1 MPRPMPRDAPVMRAV
16 RPLKSMLMVMA
27 AMFTSRAVL
36 SSLINR
42 LRAWHLSLACTAMS
56 DWTPE
61 VEELRR
67 REAMAE
73 HMGGAEKVARQHS
86 RGKMDA
92 RARLAALVDPGSLR
106 EIGKIAGRATY
117 DADGALL
124 DLAASNFIFG
134 RANINGRPVVASA
147 DDFTVRGGAAD
158 AALHRKFV
166 QCEAMAH
173 EMQLPLIR
181 MIDGTGGGGSVKTLE
196 DMGYTYIPHVPG
208 WDHII
213 TNLDTVPVVA
223 LSLGPTAGL
232 GAARVVASHYSV
244 MVRGL
249 SQLFA
254 AGPAVAAAIG
264 DTLDREELGGVEVH
278 ARNGVVDDEVA
289 SEAEAFAAA
298 RRFLSYL
305 PSSVH
310 GLAERATPTDRVDR
324 RDQSLL
330 SAVPRDAK
338 QVYSMR
344 RILDGVVDKGS
355 LFEMG
360 SRWGRAAITAF
371 ARLDGWPVAV
381 LASDPSF
388 LGGSWDA
395 KTSEKA
401 ERFVKLADQFR
412 LPIVHLV
419 DNPGFMIGGEAERA
433 GTIRYGVNAMNAIY
447 RAQVPLASMVI
458 RRAYGIAGSAMSN
471 AERFQYR
478 FAWPSGDWGS
488 LPIEGGV
495 EVAYKS
501 ELEAAAD
508 PAAHLAAI
516 RERLNRVRSPFRT
529 AEKFGV
535 EDIIDPRDTRPLLCE
550 FAELAWAKLGV
561 R

>member
-1 MPRPMPRDAPVMRAV
+1 
-16 RPLKSMLMVMA
+16 
-27 AMFTSRAVL
+27 
-36 SSLINR
+36 
-42 LRAWHLSLACTAMS
+42 MS
-56 DWTPE
+56 WKKE
-61 VEELRR
+61 VEELGARR
-67 REAMAE
+67 AMAAK
-73 HMGGAEKVARQHS
+73 MGGEEKVARQHG

-92 RARLAALVDPGSLR
+92 RARLAAIVDPGSFR
-106 EIGKIAGRATY
+106 EIGKIAGRGRY
-117 DADGALL
+117 GADGELE

-134 RANINGRPVVASA
+134 RANIDGRPVVASA

-173 EMQLPLIR
+173 EYRLPLIR

-208 WDHII
+208 WDQII
-213 TNLDTVPVVA
+213 ANLDTVPVVA
-223 LSLGPTAGL
+223 LALGPTAGL
-232 GAARVVASHYSV
+232 GAARVVASHYSI

-264 DTLDREELGGVEVH
+264 DTLGREELGGVDVH
-278 ARNGVVDDEVA
+278 TRNGVVDDEVA

-305 PSSVH
+305 PSSIH
-310 GLAERATPTDRVDR
+310 ERAARTECRDPVDR
-324 RDQSLL
+324 REESLL
-330 SAVPRDAK
+330 SAVPREAK
-338 QVYSMR
+338 QVYAMR
-344 RILDGVVDKGS
+344 RICAAVFDQGS
-355 LFEMG
+355 FFEMG
-360 SRWGRAAITAF
+360 ARWGRAAITAF
-371 ARLDGWPVAV
+371 ARLDGYPVAV
-381 LASDPSF
+381 LASDPSY

-401 ERFVKLADQFR
+401 ERFVKMADQFR

-419 DNPGFMIGGEAERA
+419 DNPGFMIGGEAERT
-433 GTIRYGVNAMNAIY
+433 GTIRYGVQAMNAIY
-447 RAQVPLASMVI
+447 RASVPLASVVV

-501 ELEAAAD
+501 ELQAAAD
-508 PAAHLAAI
+508 PAAHLEAI

-550 FAELAWAKLGV
+550 FAELAWRVLNGGAN

>member
-1 MPRPMPRDAPVMRAV
+1 
-16 RPLKSMLMVMA
+16 
-27 AMFTSRAVL
+27 
-36 SSLINR
+36 
-42 LRAWHLSLACTAMS
+42 MS
-56 DWTPE
+56 WKKDI
-61 VEELRR
+61 EELRH
-67 REAMAE
+67 REMLAE
-73 HMGGAEKVARQHS
+73 KMGGEEKVTRQHG
-86 RGKMDA
+86 RGKLDA
-92 RARLAALVDPGSLR
+92 RERLKRLVDADSFR
-106 EIGKIAGRATY
+106 EIGKIAGRGDY
-117 DADGALL
+117 DVNG
-124 DLAASNFIFG
+124 DLADFAPSNFIFG
-134 RANINGRPVVASA
+134 RANIDARPVVASA

-173 EMQLPLIR
+173 ELRLPLIR

-196 DMGYTYIPHVPG
+196 TMGYTYIPMVPG
-208 WDHII
+208 WEHNIR
-213 TNLDTVPVVA
+213 NLETVPVVSLA
-223 LSLGPTAGL
+223 LGPTAGL

-264 DTLDREELGGVEVH
+264 DDLSKEELGGSDIH
-278 ARNGVVDDEVA
+278 TRNGVVDDEVA
-289 SEAEAFAAA
+289 SEDEAFAAA

-305 PSSVH
+305 PSSV
-310 GLAERATPTDRVDR
+310 GELAARTGNDDPVDR
-324 RDQSLL
+324 REEELL
-330 SAVPRDAK
+330 SIVPHEAK

-344 RILDGVVDKGS
+344 RVMESVFDRGS
-355 LFEMG
+355 IFEMG
-360 SRWGRAAITAF
+360 RRWGQAAITGF

-388 LGGSWDA
+388 LGGSWEA

-401 ERFVKLADQFR
+401 ERFVKLAEQFR
-412 LPIVHLV
+412 LPVVHLV

-447 RAQVPLASMVI
+447 KATVPWASVVI

-471 AERFQYR
+471 AEKFQYR

-488 LPIEGGV
+488 LPIEGGI

-501 ELEAAAD
+501 EIEASDDPTAKLEE
-508 PAAHLAAI
+508 I
-516 RERLNRVRSPFRT
+516 RDRLNKVRSPFRT
-529 AEKFGV
+529 AEHFGV

-550 FAELAWAKLGV
+550 YANLAWRKLS
-561 R
+561 